1 MAKSPVFATCVFLL
15 GGGVVLKY
23 PGFQKVCAWL
33 HLFCV
38 YKVLKANFFC
48 FCFFCLFFPFV
59 FASFFSFCFCFC
71 FVFLFCHFVF
81 AFCFCFLFFSD
92 VVCFSDV
99 FVFFILFFSFP
110 IFLLSFFCVLLVFDF
125 FFFVYLAVLILSSF
139 FFQICC
145 LFALLFLGL
154 LASAFISYTFVPS
167 FACLF
172 ACLLAG
178 VLLCLLWFV
187 FAFCRFLQSISYC
200 NDGVCFLRS
209 RWPVWFWTWARRSAE
224 GKHWYVYK
232 W

>member
-1 MAKSPVFATCVFLL
+1 MAKSPVFATCVFFV
-15 GGGVVLKY
+15 GGVVLKY

-59 FASFFSFCFCFC
+59 FASFFSFCFCIC

-81 AFCFCFLFFSD
+81 AFCFFRCGLFFRCVCLFYCVFLFQ
-92 VVCFSDV
+92 
-99 FVFFILFFSFP
+99 
-110 IFLLSFFCVLLVFDF
+110 SFFFPSFVSFWFLTFF

-154 LASAFISYTFVPS
+154 LASAFISYTFVLS